1 MDKDRI
7 GDFGG
12 DDGLGNVDG
21 VVEGLVVDLAC
32 GGDYGFACAVGAE
45 KLLTMGRKMQ
55 GGHLRIKLEEVGK
68 VPGRAGTVDVP
79 DADST
84 GVVGSRVACG
94 ENFPVPWA
102 PRKGL

>member
-1 MDKDRI
+1 MRKRDSVIESLVIHLALRGK
-7 GDFGG
+7 GG
-12 DDGLGNVDG
+12 LSG
-21 VVEGLVVDLAC
+21 
-32 GGDYGFACAVGAE
+32 AVGAE